1 MIEKTPNTVIYGNK
15 PKSNDIHPT
24 MKPLDVLGKLINNSS
39 KQGDI
44 VLDLFSGS
52 GGTIMACDQMGRI
65 CYATELDPVY
75 ADASVRRYRE
85 TCGGI
90 IKLIRDGKEI
100 PYDLR

>member
-1 MIEKTPNTVIYGNK
+1 
-15 PKSNDIHPT
+15 
-24 MKPLDVLGKLINNSS
+24 
-39 KQGDI
+39 
-44 VLDLFSGS
+44 
-52 GGTIMACDQMGRI
+52 MACDQMGRI

-75 ADASVRRYRE
+75 ADASVRRYRK